1 MLQMVIQYKILVFA
15 MLFMKDNIITMLTP
29 ENDSLL
35 AYNAHA
41 ELPHAVVEQIVS
53 DDDQHV
59 HKLTQPSEA
68 LHL

>member
-1 MLQMVIQYKILVFA
+1 
-15 MLFMKDNIITMLTP
+15 MLFVKDNIITMLTP